1 MQYPGSSATALLA
14 GDRPALPVAENSI
27 HTPYVLVIDDDGPI
41 VDVIQC
47 LLEAE
52 GYNGVG
58 ITDSLKVLHFLDSLH
73 DNLLPSVIL
82 LDLMMP
88 GLSGYEI
95 ASVLAQNERYQHIPI
110 IIMTA
115 DSRVQGIGDIRGAID
130 YVAKPFHLDPLLA
143 KLKVYLDPPPR

>member
-1 MQYPGSSATALLA
+1 MQYSSVSATALLA
-14 GDRPALPVAENSI
+14 GNRPSLSVAENSI
-27 HTPYVLVIDDDGPI
+27 RTPYVLIVDDDAAI
-41 VDVIQC
+41 VDVIQF
-47 LLEAE
+47 LLETE
-52 GYNGVG
+52 EYGGVG
-58 ITDSLKVLHFLDSLH
+58 ITDSLKILHFLDSLN

-95 ASVLAQNERYQHIPI
+95 ASALAQNERYRHIPI

-115 DSRVQGIGDIRGAID
+115 DSRVQSVSGIQGAID

>member
-1 MQYPGSSATALLA
+1 MTYSSVSATALRADTRTFQPLA
-14 GDRPALPVAENSI
+14 KNFLG
-27 HTPYVLVIDDDGPI
+27 TPYVLTVDDDDAI
-41 VDVIQC
+41 VDVIQF
-47 LLEAE
+47 LLETE
-52 GYNGVG
+52 GYYGFG
-58 ITDSLKVLHFLDSLH
+58 ISDSLKVLSFLDSLN

-95 ASVLAQNERYQHIPI
+95 ASTLSQNERYQHIPI

-115 DSRVQGIGDIRGAID
+115 DSRVQSANGIRGAID

-143 KLKVYLDPPPR
+143 KLKAYLDPPSQ

>member
-14 GDRPALPVAENSI
+14 GDRPASPVAENSI
-27 HTPYVLVIDDDGPI
+27 RTPYVLVIDDDGPI

-95 ASVLAQNERYQHIPI
+95 ANALAQNERYRHIPI

-115 DSRVQGIGDIRGAID
+115 DSRVQGIGDIRGAVD